1 MEHLVSDHQF
11 RVLALLTR
19 LLRDPHAAKDAAQ
32 ETWCAIWRARE
43 RILPGVDPW
52 PFIRTT
58 AIRKAI
64 DLRRG
69 EKRVVPS
76 DPSLDAVT
84 APQPMIQRLDLDL
97 SVLSEEERASVTL
110 FFVDGCSIREIA
122 AALDAPE
129 GTVKSWLFR
138 ARAKLRERL
147 GPPEEYAR

>member
-1 MEHLVSDHQF
+1 MEHLVSDHQP

-19 LLRDPHAAKDAAQ
+19 LLGDSHAASDAAQ

-43 RILPGVDPW
+43 RLLPGVDPW

-64 DLRRG
+64 DLRRTA
-69 EKRVVPS
+69 KRAVAS
-76 DPSLDAVT
+76 DETLDARS
-84 APQPMIQRLDLDL
+84 APCPPSRRLELDLTA
-97 SVLSEEERASVTL
+97 LSEEERVSITL

-138 ARAKLRERL
+138 ARAKLREHLTDDGSDR
-147 GPPEEYAR
+147 R